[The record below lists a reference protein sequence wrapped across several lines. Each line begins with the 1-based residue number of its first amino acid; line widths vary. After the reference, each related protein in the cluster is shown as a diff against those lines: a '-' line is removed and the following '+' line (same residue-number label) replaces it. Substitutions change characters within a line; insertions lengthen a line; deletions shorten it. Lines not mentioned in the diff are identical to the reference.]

1 MAQLIEVPG
10 KLPIATAQSQ
20 RRFYQPELD
29 GLRFYAFLAVFVC
42 HTLPVEDKFYSALG
56 VPLRWLWV
64 PLVRSGSTGVDLFFV
79 LSAFL
84 ITSLL
89 LRERQQTGG
98 ISLRLFY
105 IRRILRIWPLYFF
118 VVILGILFA
127 HTMPHFWYYTQS
139 LSWYQVA
146 GYLLFLSNWV
156 YAIFGAPQSICAP
169 LWTVSIE
176 EQFYLIWPVVARML
190 TRRGMMIAGIV
201 TFLLATASPIAIV
214 LSGLRGDFS
223 YFGSTSR
230 CDSLALGIILALS
243 VDRLPRLTRSL
254 RLLLVTVGL
263 IGLPFSSWLTSQLY
277 LPIVRLA
284 LGRLIISL
292 SSAAILYG
300 CMYSNNKLLTSGWIV
315 RLGKISYGLYALH
328 FTGLL
333 IVLSLLR
340 PGHGFNLLVGKALG
354 LVMTVFLAFVSY
366 RWVESPFLRLKSRYA
381 TVPSRPV

>member
-1 MAQLIEVPG
+1 MVQLIEVPG

-29 GLRFYAFLAVFVC
+29 GLRFYAFLGVFVC
-42 HTLPVEDKFYSALG
+42 HTLPVEDKFYSGLG
-56 VPLRWLWV
+56 MPWPWLWGPV
-64 PLVRSGSTGVDLFFV
+64 IRSGSAGVDLFFV

-98 ISLRLFY
+98 ISLRQFY
-105 IRRILRIWPLYFF
+105 IRRILRIWPLYFL
-118 VVILGILFA
+118 VVTLGILFA
-127 HTMPHFWYYTQS
+127 HTMPNFWYYTQS
-139 LSWYQVA
+139 LPWYYIA

-156 YAIFGAPQSICAP
+156 YGIFGAPQSICAP
-169 LWTVSIE
+169 LWTVAIE

-201 TFLLATASPIAIV
+201 TFLFATASQMGII
-214 LSGLRGDFS
+214 LSGLRGDFT

-243 VDRLPRLTRSL
+243 VDRLPSL
-254 RLLLVTVGL
+254 RLLLVAVGL
-263 IGLPFSSWLTSQLY
+263 IGLPFSSWFTITNQSC
-277 LPIVRLA
+277 PPAIRVA
-284 LGRLIISL
+284 LGRLVISL
-292 SSAAILYG
+292 ASAAILYG
-300 CMYSNNKLLTSGWIV
+300 CMYSNNRLLTSGWIV
-315 RLGKISYGLYALH
+315 RLGKVSYGLYALH

-333 IVLSLLR
+333 IVLSLLH
-340 PGHGFNLLVGKALG
+340 PGHGFNLLVAKALG
-354 LVMTVFLAFVSY
+354 FVMTALLAFVSY

>member
-1 MAQLIEVPG
+1 M
-10 KLPIATAQSQ
+10 
-20 RRFYQPELD
+20 
-29 GLRFYAFLAVFVC
+29 
-42 HTLPVEDKFYSALG
+42 
-56 VPLRWLWV
+56 
-64 PLVRSGSTGVDLFFV
+64 
-79 LSAFL
+79 
-84 ITSLL
+84 
-89 LRERQQTGG
+89 
-98 ISLRLFY
+98 
-105 IRRILRIWPLYFF
+105 
-118 VVILGILFA
+118 
-127 HTMPHFWYYTQS
+127 WYYTQS
-139 LSWYQVA
+139 LPWYYVA

-169 LWTVSIE
+169 LWTVAIE

-201 TFLLATASPIAIV
+201 TFLFATASQIAIV
-214 LSGLRGDFS
+214 LSGLRGDFT
-223 YFGSTSR
+223 YFGSASR

-254 RLLLVTVGL
+254 RLLLVAVGL
-263 IGLPFSSWLTSQLY
+263 IGLPFSSWFTITNQSCS
-277 LPIVRLA
+277 PAIRVA

-292 SSAAILYG
+292 ASAAILYG

-333 IVLSLLR
+333 IVLSLLH
-340 PGHGFNLLVGKALG
+340 PGHGFNLLVAKALG
-354 LVMTVFLAFVSY
+354 FVMTVLLAFVSY